1 MRNEDG
7 LVFHLHI
14 KEGDVGRY
22 VLLPGD
28 PGRCEKIAAFFDDA
42 HFIAQNR
49 EYVTWTGTLLGEKV
63 SVVSTG
69 IGCPSTAIAI
79 EELVDVGADTFI
91 RVGSSG
97 AIQPTAHMGDIA
109 IITGAIR
116 DEGTTSHYLPIEFP
130 AVAHVDIVQVL
141 RDAAR
146 DLGVPHHVGISQSK
160 DSFYGEVERTRM
172 PMAKHLEE
180 RWNAWVAGGAI
191 CSEMESAV
199 ILILASIYRKR
210 AGGAMLIIN
219 NADLAEQSNVDAD
232 KHMAEFDA
240 DQVIRVAVK
249 GLKKLIVLDKKII

>member
-1 MRNEDG
+1 MRNEAG
-7 LVFHLHI
+7 MVFHLHI

-28 PGRCEKIAAFFDDA
+28 PGRCEKIAAYFDDA
-42 HFIAQNR
+42 HFVAQNR

-69 IGCPSTAIAI
+69 IGCPSTAIAV
-79 EELVDVGADTFI
+79 EELVGVGADTFI

-97 AIQPTAHMGDIA
+97 AMQPFARMGDVA

-116 DEGTTSHYLPIEFP
+116 DEGTTAHYLPLEFP
-130 AVAHVDIVQVL
+130 AVADIDVVLAL
-141 RDAAR
+141 RDAAKG
-146 DLGVPHHVGISQSK
+146 LKIPHHVGISQSK

-172 PMAKHLEE
+172 PMAAHLEE

-191 CSEMESAV
+191 CSEMEAAA
-199 ILILASIYRKR
+199 IFILASIYKKR

-219 NADLAEQSNVDAD
+219 DDDLAEQPESDAS
-232 KHMAEFDA
+232 KHMAEFDP
-240 DQVIRVAVK
+240 DTVIRVAVE
-249 GLKKLIVLDKKII
+249 GLKKLILQDRSQD

>member
-1 MRNEDG
+1 MRNEEG
-7 LVFHLHI
+7 LAFHLHI

-28 PGRCEKIAAFFDDA
+28 PGRCEKIAAFFNDA
-42 HFIAQNR
+42 HFVAQNR

-69 IGCPSTAIAI
+69 IGCPSTAIAV

-97 AIQPTAHMGDIA
+97 AMQPEARMGDVA
-109 IITGAIR
+109 VVTGAIR
-116 DEGTTSHYLPIEFP
+116 DEGTTLHYLPVEFP
-130 AVAHVDIVQVL
+130 AVANLDVVTAL

-146 DLGVPHHVGISQSK
+146 KLGVRHHVGIAQSK
-160 DSFYGEVERTRM
+160 DSFYGEVERSRM
-172 PMAKHLEE
+172 PMAERLEQ
-180 RWNAWVAGGAI
+180 RWKAWVAGGAV

-199 ILILASIYRKR
+199 IFILASLYRKR

-219 NADLAEQSNVDAD
+219 DDDLAETDDSDPA
-232 KHMAEFDA
+232 KKMAEFDA
-240 DQVIRVAVK
+240 DRVIRVAVE
-249 GLKKLIVLDKKII
+249 GLKLLIQGDKAG